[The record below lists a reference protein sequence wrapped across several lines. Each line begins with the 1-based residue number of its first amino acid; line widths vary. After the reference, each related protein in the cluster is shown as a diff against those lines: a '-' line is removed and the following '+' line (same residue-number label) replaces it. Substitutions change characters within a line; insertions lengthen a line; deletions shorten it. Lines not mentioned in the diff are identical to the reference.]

1 LEDIM
6 NYYNIYKLV
15 KGEDLNHHDTL
26 FAGRMT
32 EWFVE
37 SCFITAANEYKHPEN
52 LVCVKIHELNFNT
65 PIRKGDIINIQ
76 SKICFAGKT
85 SLTVYGKVIRNND
98 DKILVDG
105 YITFVCI
112 DENGCKMPHNLI
124 LDEPNTE
131 EDIKLINKIKS
142 FKK

>member
-1 LEDIM
+1 M
-6 NYYNIYKLV
+6 NYYNTYKLV
-15 KGEDLNHHDTL
+15 KSEDLNHHGTL
-26 FAGRMT
+26 FAGRMS

-37 SCFITAANEYKHPEN
+37 SCFITTANEYKHPEN
-52 LVCVKIHELNFNT
+52 LVCVKIQELNFYT

-76 SKICFAGKT
+76 SKICHTGTT
-85 SLTVYGKVIRNND
+85 SLTVYGKVTRNSD

-105 YITFVCI
+105 CLTFVCI

-124 LDEPNTE
+124 LGEPNTE
-131 EDIKLINKIKS
+131 EDLMLLNKVKS